1 MKPVSTVDNQNRW
14 RRVSSERES
23 AMPYRLYYSPL
34 IHCPRLCPYD
44 PPRELF
50 RDDYDPVR
58 EELAETF
65 CGGHCGNRIEDHK
78 PCLLEREAKR
88 SLLEHHSPSV

>member
-1 MKPVSTVDNQNRW
+1 
-14 RRVSSERES
+14 
-23 AMPYRLYYSPL
+23 MPYRLYYSPL

-50 RDDYDPVR
+50 RDDYDPIR

-65 CGGHCGNRIEDHK
+65 CGGHCGNRIEDH
-78 PCLLEREAKR
+78 
-88 SLLEHHSPSV
+88 

>member
-1 MKPVSTVDNQNRW
+1 
-14 RRVSSERES
+14 
-23 AMPYRLYYSPL
+23 MPYRLYYSPL

-50 RDDYDPVR
+50 RDDYDPIR

-88 SLLEHHSPSV
+88 SLLGHHSPKPERLKI